1 MKKETKK
8 QGAKL
13 SKKEIETLNKV
24 YTIEDLKKDFL
35 EANSDLLQL
44 SKNIGCKYAPAH
56 KNFDMSPAP
65 GKRTRIQLI
74 VDGVTKQFD
83 KVELQKLTDTYNP
96 KTTPKTGKN
105 NGLSL
110 VEKLEKELEEKEA
123 RVKEI
128 KENLLPAAR
137 EEAAKKKEEAQN
149 KASEKA
155 TLSISKMIGNYIAA
169 GMTAAEATEKVLKQ
183 VEEEAKKAAANA

>member
-13 SKKEIETLNKV
+13 SKKENETLNKV

-56 KNFDMSPAP
+56 KNFDLSPAP

-74 VDGVTKQFD
+74 VDGVTSTYD
-83 KVELQKLTDTYNP
+83 KVKLQELTGTYNP
-96 KTTPKTGKN
+96 KTTPKTGDRATSKYPET
-105 NGLSL
+105 LRAKAAML
-110 VEKLEKELEEKEA
+110 RAKAEELESQA
-123 RVKEI
+123 NEI
-128 KENLLPAAR
+128 DAANAAKAASVAKIN
-137 EEAAKKKEEAQN
+137 EAAKGLKVDGLTAEEQ
-149 KASEKA
+149 KQ
-155 TLSISKMIGNYIAA
+155 LL
-169 GMTAAEATEKVLKQ
+169 KVLKMQ
-183 VEEEAKKAAANA
+183 LANA